1 MIKGGMCV
9 GKGGQAQGGGVIGNR
24 FGIRAGTHIDGW
36 REIFYK
42 QRGG

>member
-9 GKGGQAQGGGVIGNR
+9 GKGGGVIGNR